1 MMNWAP
7 RALLLRSHFR
17 LPCFNDRDKSGEK
30 SQRKLFRYARY
41 ACIPDPHNARRH
53 EAEGSA
59 AQRRDDFKR
68 RTRTHG
74 LQEAEEG
81 RWTSEDDEYVQRILH
96 QRAFCSVLFGGA

>member
-1 MMNWAP
+1 MD
-7 RALLLRSHFR
+7 
-17 LPCFNDRDKSGEK
+17 DRDKSGEK
-30 SQRKLFRYARY
+30 SQRKLFRYVRY
-41 ACIPDPHNARRH
+41 ACNPKPQRTKAIRAF
-53 EAEGSA
+53 SA
-59 AQRRDDFKR
+59 AQRRDDDEIFKR